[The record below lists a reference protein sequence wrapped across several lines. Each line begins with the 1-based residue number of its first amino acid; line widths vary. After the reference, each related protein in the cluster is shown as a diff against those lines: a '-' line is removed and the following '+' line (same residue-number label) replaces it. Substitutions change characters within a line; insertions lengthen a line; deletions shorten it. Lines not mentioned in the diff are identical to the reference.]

1 MPVRAGIANLPEH
14 EEDDEDVPAHSVCES
29 GSGKV

>member
-1 MPVRAGIANLPEH
+1 LPEH